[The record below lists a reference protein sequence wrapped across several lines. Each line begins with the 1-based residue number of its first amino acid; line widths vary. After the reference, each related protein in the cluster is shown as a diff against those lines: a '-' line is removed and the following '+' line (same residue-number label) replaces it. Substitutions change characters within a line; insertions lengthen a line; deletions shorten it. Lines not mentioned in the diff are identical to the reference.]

1 MYFMIA
7 ALTPLQNWLAPTS
20 GLLQA
25 YITPAASLAE
35 STGSQNTTCSQLD
48 LAEAS
53 FSDQNDPVNPFTLF
67 GNTR

>member
-1 MYFMIA
+1 M
-7 ALTPLQNWLAPTS
+7 LTLLQNWLAPTS

-25 YITPAASLAE
+25 YEAPVSPVAE
-35 STGSQNTTCSQLD
+35 STSSQNTTCSQFD

-53 FSDQNDPVNPFTLF
+53 FNDQNDPVNPFTLF

>member
-1 MYFMIA
+1 MHFMTA
-7 ALTPLQNWLAPTS
+7 LLTPLQNWLAPTS

-25 YITPAASLAE
+25 YAAPASSVAG
-35 STGSQNTTCSQLD
+35 STSSQNTTCSQLD